1 MLTKESRNDLKW
13 AMQATLL
20 EQANAIDVTE
30 ARHFVKNFILKEAT
44 YEQLLNLA
52 FNPFRDDVYLESEQL
67 EPVAKMF
74 VQESLEGRTGSKAI
88 SLLENI
94 IYEGPK
100 WERVK
105 GVGKSANEKATKGAS
120 YIVKKTG
127 EGLKYA
133 AGKAKQ
139 AAGGV
144 KKAGSYVAGKA
155 KQAGS
160 YAAGKAKQGAAAVGK
175 AAVAHPKSAVAIG
188 AAAAGAAGY
197 LVYRKLRAK
206 GASKKEAAKAAAAA
220 SKNPDQKA
228 KWQKK
233 ANE

>member
-1 MLTKESRNDLKW
+1 MLTKDSRNDLKW

-20 EQANAIDVTE
+20 EQANAINVKE

-52 FNPFRDDVYLESEQL
+52 FNPFRDDVYLESEKL

-100 WERVK
+100 WNRVK
-105 GVGKSANEKATKGAS
+105 GVGSRIVSGAKKANEKATSVAKSGVAKAIVGA
-120 YIVKKTG
+120 K
-127 EGLKYA
+127 
-133 AGKAKQ
+133 
-139 AAGGV
+139 
-144 KKAGSYVAGKA
+144 VAGQKI
-155 KQAGS
+155 
-160 YAAGKAKQGAAAVGK
+160 GK
-175 AAVAHPKSAVAIG
+175 AAKVVGKIASKQASKLGQKAYEHPKSAVAIG

-197 LVYRKLRAK
+197 LVYRKMRAK